1 MASKV
6 LGQQA
11 PAAANY
17 TTALYTVP
25 SGKSAICST
34 LVVTNRAA
42 TSDTFRVR
50 VAVANAA
57 DSTRQYV
64 AFDTVVLPNSILPIT
79 IGMTLAATDVVY
91 AGSAGGNCSFQMF
104 GDES

>member
-11 PAAANY
+11 PASANY

-34 LVVTNRAA
+34 LVVSNRTN
-42 TSDTFRVR
+42 TTDTFRVR

-57 DSTRQYV
+57 DSTRQYI
-64 AFDTVVLPNSILPIT
+64 AYDTQILPNSVLPLT

-91 AGSAGGNCSFQMF
+91 AGSAGGNCSFNLF

>member
-25 SGKSAICST
+25 SGKSAISST
-34 LVVTNRAA
+34 LVVTNRASTA
-42 TSDTFRVR
+42 DTFRIR

-57 DSTRQYV
+57 DATRQYV
-64 AFDTVVLPNSILPIT
+64 AFDTQILPNSIVPLTLGI
-79 IGMTLAATDVVY
+79 TLAATDVVY
-91 AGSAGGNCSFQMF
+91 AGSAAGNCSFQLF

>member
-11 PAAANY
+11 PSAGNY

-25 SGKSAICST
+25 SGKAAICSS
-34 LVVTNRAA
+34 LVVTNRSS
-42 TSDTFRVR
+42 TTDTFRIR
-50 VAVANAA
+50 IAVANAA

-64 AFDTVVLPNSILPIT
+64 AYDTQILPNAVVPLT
-79 IGMTLAATDVVY
+79 LGMTVSATDVVY
-91 AGSAGGNCSFQMF
+91 AGSAAGNCSFQMF